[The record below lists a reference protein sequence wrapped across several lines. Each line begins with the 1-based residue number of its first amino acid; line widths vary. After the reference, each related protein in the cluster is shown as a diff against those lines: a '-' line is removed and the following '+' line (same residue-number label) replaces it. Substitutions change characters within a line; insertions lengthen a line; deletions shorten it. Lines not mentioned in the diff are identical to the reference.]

1 MLRNGFGRVKKAMG
15 FGSEQKALPL
25 SDPAIS
31 DIFGVFPSASGVPV
45 SAGTALHVPAVLHAI
60 RLISEAIGSLPCKLY
75 RDEGDSKQ
83 TAKDHGGYRLTH
95 NRANP
100 WTSAGQLRVDL
111 TADALLHGYGAAHV
125 VRVGDDKPFEL
136 HRLAPGAVQ
145 RRFEDDGQPYYL
157 VQDKDRRQVRLSY
170 HDVLYVPSFGGVSP
184 TTLGKDAIGVA
195 MVLERHASQFFGSG
209 ARPSGIVWNE
219 GKALGG
225 DESGA
230 KTVANILKSFRN
242 WKQSANGDPLILDGG
257 WKFDQPTMKSTD
269 AQFIENRLEQIN
281 EIARIFGVPPSML
294 YQLERATW
302 SNAEQMAASFLQL
315 CLRPWLDRWQD
326 AYATVLLTEDEQD
339 DLYFEFVIDDLQR
352 ADAAG
357 RAEIF
362 GKLVAM
368 RAMTPN
374 EVRAAMNL
382 PAVEGGDELANPYTT
397 TTAPAGK
404 LPAGDND
411 NAGPAKD
418 AA

>member
-1 MLRNGFGRVKKAMG
+1 MRNKFGRVVKALG
-15 FGSEQKALPL
+15 FGSEQKSISL
-25 SDPAIS
+25 SDPLALEL
-31 DIFGVFPSASGVPV
+31 FGSIPTASGVSV
-45 SAGTALHVPAVLHAI
+45 SASTALRVPAVLHAV
-60 RLISEAIGSLPCKLY
+60 RLISENIGDLPCKLY
-75 RDEGDSKQ
+75 REEGDSKES
-83 TAKDHGGYRLTH
+83 AKDHPGNRLVH
-95 NRANP
+95 SRANP
-100 WTSAGQLRVDL
+100 WTSAGELRVAL
-111 TADALLHGYGAAHV
+111 TMDALMHGAGYAQV
-125 VRVGDDKPFEL
+125 VRVGSDMPAEL
-136 HRLAPGAVQ
+136 HRLAPGTVQ
-145 RRFEDDGQPYYL
+145 PRFEDDGEPYYL
-157 VQDKDRRQVRLSY
+157 VQPSKGRQQRLSY
-170 HDVLYVPSFGGVSP
+170 RDVLYVPAFGATSP
-184 TTLGKDAIGVA
+184 ITLGKDAIGVA
-195 MVLERHASQFFGSG
+195 MVLERHASQFFAGG
-209 ARPSGIVWNE
+209 ARPSGIITDE
-219 GKALGG
+219 GVIP
-225 DESGA
+225 DTPSGA
-230 KTVANILKSFRN
+230 TTLSNIKKAWRVWQANN
-242 WKQSANGDPLILDGG
+242 NGDPLILDKGR
-257 WKFDQPTMKSTD
+257 KYAALTMPSTD

-294 YQLERATW
+294 YQLDRATW

-382 PAVEGGDELANPYTT
+382 PAMEGGDELANPYTT
-397 TTAPAGK
+397 TGKTPPAN
-404 LPAGDND
+404 ND

>member
-1 MLRNGFGRVKKAMG
+1 MRNGIGRVVKALG
-15 FGSEQKALPL
+15 FGSEQKSISL
-25 SDPAIS
+25 SDPLALEL
-31 DIFGVFPSASGVPV
+31 FGVVPSASGVTV
-45 SAGTALHVPAVLHAI
+45 SASSALRVPAVLQAV
-60 RLISEAIGSLPCKLY
+60 RLISENVGSVPCKLY
-75 RDEGDSKQ
+75 REEGDSKE
-83 TAKDHGGYRLTH
+83 TAKDHPGNRLVH

-100 WTSAGQLRVDL
+100 WTSAGQLRVEL
-111 TADALLHGYGAAHV
+111 TKDALMHGAGYAQV
-125 VRVGDDKPFEL
+125 VRVGGGRPAEL
-136 HRLAPGAVQ
+136 HRLAPGTVQ
-145 RRFEDDGQPYYL
+145 PRFEDDGEPYYL
-157 VQDKDRRQVRLSY
+157 VQPSKGRQVRLSY
-170 HDVLYVPSFGGVSP
+170 RDVLYVPAFGATSP
-184 TTLGKDAIGVA
+184 ITLGKEAIGVA
-195 MVLERHASQFFGSG
+195 MVLERHASQFFGGG
-209 ARPSGIVWNE
+209 ARPSAVIWSENSIPDTD
-219 GKALGG
+219 K
-225 DESGA
+225 GA
-230 KTVANILKSFRN
+230 NTVTNILADYLKTFSNKGPSR
-242 WKQSANGDPLILDGG
+242 PLILPGG
-257 WKFDQPTMKSTD
+257 RRYQAVTMPSTD

-281 EIARIFGVPPSML
+281 EIARIFGVPPHML

-382 PAVEGGDELANPYTT
+382 PAMEGGDELANPYTT
-397 TTAPAGK
+397 TTTT
-404 LPAGDND
+404 
-411 NAGPAKD
+411 GPATIPAKE

>member
-1 MLRNGFGRVKKAMG
+1 VLSKAFGSVKKAIG
-15 FGSEQKALPL
+15 LGSEQKALPL
-25 SDPAIS
+25 SDPAIFEY
-31 DIFGVFPSASGVPV
+31 FGIVPAASGITVT
-45 SAGTALHVPAVLHAI
+45 ATTALHVPAVLHAV
-60 RLISEAIGSLPCKLY
+60 RLISETIGSLPCKLY
-75 RDEGDSKQ
+75 REEGDGKEA
-83 TAKDHGGYRLTH
+83 AKDHGSYRLVH
-95 NRANP
+95 RFANE
-100 WTSAGQLRVDL
+100 WTSAGQLRVSL
-111 TADALLHGYGAAHV
+111 TMDALMHGAGYAEV
-125 VRVGDDKPFEL
+125 VRFGDGRPFEL
-136 HRLAPGAVQ
+136 HRLAPGTVQ
-145 RRFEDDGQPYYL
+145 QRFEDGGEPYYL
-157 VQDKDRRQVRLSY
+157 VQPAKGRQRRLSFR
-170 HDVLYVPSFGGVSP
+170 DVLYVPAFGGVSP
-184 TTLGKDAIGVA
+184 ITLGKDAIGVA
-195 MVLERHASQFFGSG
+195 MVLERHASQFFAGG
-209 ARPSGIVWNE
+209 ARPSGVVSNE
-219 GKALGG
+219 KPAGG
-225 DESGA
+225 EAGA
-230 KTVANILKSFRN
+230 KTVSNILKSWRA
-242 WKQSANGDPLILDGG
+242 WQSNASGDPLILDAG
-257 WKFDQPTMKSTD
+257 WTYAAQTMPSTD

-382 PAVEGGDELANPYTT
+382 PPLPGGDQLANPYTT
-397 TTAPAGK
+397 TSAPAGK
-404 LPAGDND
+404 IPAGDND
-411 NAGPAKD
+411 NAGPGEE

>member
-1 MLRNGFGRVKKAMG
+1 MSRNRFGRVAKALG

-25 SDPAIS
+25 SDPAIFEL
-31 DIFGVFPSASGVPV
+31 FGVVPAASGVTV
-45 SAGTALHVPAVLHAI
+45 TASTALHVPAVLQAV
-60 RLISEAIGSLPCKLY
+60 RLISENVGSMPCKLY
-75 RDEGDSKQ
+75 REEGDSKE
-83 TAKDHGGYRLTH
+83 AANDHGSYRLVH
-95 NRANP
+95 RFANP
-100 WTSAGQLRVDL
+100 WTSAGQLRTVL
-111 TADALLHGYGAAHV
+111 TMDALMHGAGAAQV
-125 VRVGDDKPFEL
+125 VRVGGDRPAEL
-136 HRLAPGAVQ
+136 HRLTPGTVQ
-145 RRFEDDGQPYYL
+145 QRFEDDGEPYYL
-157 VQDKDRRQVRLSY
+157 VQPTKGRQVRLSY
-170 HDVLYVPSFGGVSP
+170 RDVLYVPAFGGVSP
-184 TTLGKDAIGVA
+184 ITLGKDAIGVA
-195 MVLERHASQFFGSG
+195 MVLERHASKFFASG
-209 ARPSGIVWNE
+209 ARPSGVITDK
-219 GKALGG
+219 GKITG
-225 DESGA
+225 DAAGA
-230 KTVANILKSFRN
+230 TTINNILKSWRKWQAN
-242 WKQSANGDPLILDGG
+242 DNGDPLILDAGREYAA
-257 WKFDQPTMKSTD
+257 QTMPSTD

-281 EIARIFGVPPSML
+281 EIARIFGVPPHML

-382 PAVEGGDELANPYTT
+382 PAIEGGDELANPYTT
-397 TTAPAGK
+397 TTPSAGK
-404 LPAGDND
+404 IPPASND
-411 NAGPAKD
+411 NAGPAKE

>member
-1 MLRNGFGRVKKAMG
+1 ME
-15 FGSEQKALPL
+15 S
-25 SDPAIS
+25 
-31 DIFGVFPSASGVPV
+31 IFGIVPAASGVTV
-45 SAGTALHVPAVLHAI
+45 TASTALHVPAALHAV
-60 RLISEAIGSLPCKLY
+60 RLISETVGSLPCKLY
-75 RDEGDSKQ
+75 REEGDSKEA
-83 TAKDHGGYRLTH
+83 AKDHVGNRLVH

-100 WTSAGQLRVDL
+100 WTSAGQLRTAL
-111 TADALLHGYGAAHV
+111 TMDALMHGAGYAQV
-125 VRVGDDKPFEL
+125 VRVGSDRPAEL
-136 HRLAPGAVQ
+136 HRLTPGTVQ
-145 RRFEDDGQPYYL
+145 QRFEDDSEPYYL
-157 VQDKDRRQVRLSY
+157 VQPTKGRQVRLSY
-170 HDVLYVPSFGGVSP
+170 RDVLYVPAFGGVSP
-184 TTLGKDAIGVA
+184 ITFGKDAIGVA
-195 MVLERHASQFFGSG
+195 MVLERHASKFFAGG
-209 ARPSGIVWNE
+209 ARPSGVVSNE
-219 GKALGG
+219 KPAGG
-225 DESGA
+225 ESGA
-230 KTVANILKSFRN
+230 KTVSNILKSWRA
-242 WKQSANGDPLILDGG
+242 WQSNASGDPLILDAG
-257 WKFDQPTMKSTD
+257 WAYAAQTMPSTD

-281 EIARIFGVPPSML
+281 EIARIFGVPPHML

-382 PAVEGGDELANPYTT
+382 PAIKGGDELANPYTT
-397 TTAPAGK
+397 TSAPAGK
-404 LPAGDND
+404 IPTND
-411 NAGPAKD
+411 NADPAKD